1 MVRGWSRGR
10 RTARA
15 DEIDMFLPTLTPDQI
30 RENFRRAYSSPR
42 NRRWA
47 RRIVVALLVF
57 GAVLYLG
64 APPLIRH
71 YAEHQLSQLL
81 RRPVSVGRIT
91 LNPYTLKLTVEQL
104 AIGEPAGSTGAATA
118 PPFLTLAKLVVRP
131 SWTSLLRLKP
141 IIGELYLDKPS
152 IHLVRTG
159 EARFNFSDLVDSFS
173 RPTAPAG
180 KPVLF
185 SISNIH
191 LDDGRIDL
199 DDQVTGTHHVLDQW
213 RVGIPFIANLPSDE
227 NVFVQPLLQARI
239 DGSMLRV
246 SGTAKPFS
254 DTLASTLTLQLD
266 QFDLTRLLPYVR
278 YFAPQGL
285 PLALQRGALS
295 TQLTVAFARAASV
308 PQITLSGTVDLH
320 DLALAGSTGEPILRL
335 ARLHIDAAEIQPL
348 RSIAHFSDVRID
360 APSISI
366 ARDARGRFNLPTL
379 NAASDS
385 NPSIRQNAEPN
396 PPSATRTTGGAPFD
410 LALAHFELNDGSVE
424 FSDGTTRQPA
434 RLALTQIGVKLANFS
449 TVQAGAAPFSV
460 QMGLPEGGAFKGSG
474 TLNLPAR
481 QAQVQLGLSQF
492 ALSPLQP
499 WMTGVFNGRV
509 ADGRV
514 ALQATLAADWHGSQP
529 NLTAGPARLD
539 LSNLK
544 VTAAQGT
551 HDAQPVVALEH
562 GTVQLAHFDLAAREI
577 QLAAVELDHP
587 LVSADRAADGTIDL
601 TTLMA
606 HAAAP
611 AQERRQ
617 AQMQTGAQANIRPEA
632 HPAPAPAWHYQLAD
646 LKIADGT
653 IGFVD
658 HGTAQP
664 VSLTLTPLQLNVSHI
679 SDAFGTAWPF
689 EIRTRLNRKGNLSVQ
704 GRVRL
709 SPLDVNLHLQ
719 AKQWDVAAFEP
730 YFGTRLNASIA
741 SALFDADGDLAIGRH
756 DRAAWYA
763 SYRGNAALNSVRMLD
778 KQSTDLFAGW
788 RSLAVSQIRARY
800 DEHGT
805 DIDAGRVALDSFYGR
820 IFLDQ
825 NGRLN
830 LRNFIAAPEAAPT
843 SLTRVAAT
851 APAQPPNANERVETT
866 ASAANGPQAASSVA
880 AGPPSSAAAVNLH
893 FGAFVLRQGHI
904 NYTDDFIKPNFTANL
919 IDIDGRV
926 GAFGSHTTDP
936 ASVDIKASLDGRGPV
951 TISGMLNP
959 LTSPP
964 TLDLTAGAQ
973 GIELTSFTPYS
984 TKYAGYPITEGRLNI
999 DLHYVLDQNK
1009 LTADNHLFIDQL
1021 TFGDRVENTTATHL
1035 PVTLA
1040 VALLKNSRGQIDV
1053 DIPVSGSLSDPQF
1066 SLGGLIWH
1074 AVVNLLEK
1082 AVTAPFTLLA
1092 NAFGGSTAQLQ
1103 YVAFAPG
1110 SSVLSADDEKKL
1122 QTLAQALNDKPAVKL
1137 EMSGRADPA
1146 IDGPALRRL
1155 AVERAVTQA
1164 KVKESV
1170 GHGASVD
1177 PSEIK
1182 VAPDEYDKY
1191 LKLAYKSADFKK
1203 PRNFIGLD
1211 KSLPPDQMRQLMED
1225 NTSVTDAMLR
1235 NLAQQRVAAVRQ
1247 WMNGKVPAQRLYDQ
1261 APKLGTEDVKDG
1273 GPTTRVDFT
1282 LR

>member
-1 MVRGWSRGR
+1 
-10 RTARA
+10 
-15 DEIDMFLPTLTPDQI
+15 MFLPTLTPDQI
-30 RENFRRAYSSPR
+30 RENFRRAYTSPR
-42 NRRWA
+42 NRRWT
-47 RRIVVALLVF
+47 RRIVVGLLVF
-57 GAVLYLG
+57 GAMLYLG

-104 AIGEPAGSTGAATA
+104 AIGEPAGSTGAAA

-141 IIGELYLDKPS
+141 VIGELYLDKPA

-159 EARFNFSDLVDSFS
+159 ETRFNFSDLVDSFS
-173 RPTAPAG
+173 QPSAPAG

-254 DTLASTLTLQLD
+254 DTLASTLMLQLD

-278 YFAPQGL
+278 YFAPRGL
-285 PLALQRGALS
+285 PLALQHGALS

-308 PQITLSGTVDLH
+308 PRITLSGTVDLH
-320 DLALAGSTGEPILRL
+320 DLALADSTGAPILRL
-335 ARLHIDAAEIQPL
+335 AGLHIDAAEIQPL
-348 RSIAHFSDVRID
+348 RSIAHFNDVRID
-360 APSISI
+360 APIVSI

-379 NAASDS
+379 NAASNPD
-385 NPSIRQNAEPN
+385 PSIRQNAEPN
-396 PPSATRTTGGAPFD
+396 PQSAASTAGGAPFD

-434 RLALTQIGVKLANFS
+434 HLALTQIRMKLANFS

-460 QMGLPEGGAFKGSG
+460 QMGLPEGGAFNGSG
-474 TLNLPAR
+474 TVNLPAR
-481 QAQVQLGLSQF
+481 QAQAQLGLSQF
-492 ALSPLQP
+492 ALPPLQP
-499 WMTGVFNGRV
+499 WMSSVFTGHI

-514 ALQATLAADWHGSQP
+514 ALQATLAADWHGTQP

-544 VTAAQGT
+544 VTATHGT
-551 HDAQPVVALEH
+551 HNAQTMIALEH

-601 TTLMA
+601 TTLMT
-606 HAAAP
+606 HEAAP
-611 AQERRQ
+611 ARERRQ
-617 AQMQTGAQANIRPEA
+617 ARIQSGAQAKTRLEA
-632 HPAPAPAWHYQLAD
+632 HSAAAPTVRAAAPAWHYQLAD

-664 VSLTLTPLQLNVSHI
+664 VSLTLSPLQLNVMHI
-679 SDAFGTAWPF
+679 SDAFDTAWPF
-689 EIRTRLNRKGNLSVQ
+689 EIGTRLNRKGNLSVQ
-704 GRVRL
+704 GKVRL
-709 SPLDVNLHLQ
+709 SPLDVSLHLQ

-730 YFGTRLNASIA
+730 YFGARLNASIA
-741 SALFDADGDLAIGRH
+741 SALFDADGDLAVGRH
-756 DRAAWYA
+756 DDAAWYA

-778 KQSTDLFAGW
+778 KQSADLFAGW

-805 DIDAGRVALDSFYGR
+805 DVDAGRVALDSFYGR

-851 APAQPPNANERVETT
+851 APAQSPNANERVATT
-866 ASAANGPQAASSVA
+866 AGAANGPQAASSA
-880 AGPPSSAAAVNLH
+880 AAAPPSSAAAVNLH

-964 TLDLTAGAQ
+964 ALDLTAGAQ

-1021 TFGDRVENTTATHL
+1021 TFGDRVENATATHL

-1137 EMSGRADPA
+1137 EMSGRADPT
-1146 IDGPALRRL
+1146 IDGPPLRRL

-1225 NTSVTDAMLR
+1225 NTPVTDAMLR
-1235 NLAQQRVAAVRQ
+1235 DLAQQRVAAVRQ
-1247 WMNGKVPAQRLYDQ
+1247 WLNGKVPAQRLYDQ
-1261 APKLGTEDVKDG
+1261 APKLGTQDVKDG
-1273 GPTTRVDFT
+1273 GATTRVDFT